1 MFCGSISLMPF
12 PLPTKGSIILG
23 WDSISKG
30 IICFIYVS
38 RPLIMHLGITG
49 IINSFAVSSNE
60 LLEVACVYAQL
71 LSHVQLFATQG
82 TTTHQDLLSMEFF
95 RQEYWSGLPFPTP
108 GYLPNSGVECTLLAS
123 PALAGRF
130 FSTAPPGWKLGYS
143 LLL

>member
-1 MFCGSISLMPF
+1 MVFSVMPF

-82 TTTHQDLLSMEFF
+82 TTTHQDLLSMEFS

-108 GYLPNSGVECTLLAS
+108 GDLPDLRIKSTS
-123 PALAGRF
+123 FMSSALAGRSF
-130 FSTAPPGWKLGYS
+130 TTSITNLQFCW
-143 LLL
+143 